1 MPLTDLF
8 GKSNPAGPV
17 ATSMLTAAGCIC
29 WSSPLENV
37 DKRERKLI
45 QVAAAANTFEVIA
58 RQWLKKTAAERADS
72 TQGKLT
78 TWLEKDAFPYIGKM
92 PISTISPRDV
102 SLTVQK
108 MEAQFAAGRQHVLA
122 GQANRHDKQFSGPV
136 NTKPLS
142 KGSGGARNRI
152 SPSVPFPLHHLSTS
166 GDEYAKP
173 GCKHDTP

>member
-1 MPLTDLF
+1 M
-8 GKSNPAGPV
+8 

-72 TQGKLT
+72 TPGKLT

-102 SLTVQK
+102 LLTVQK
-108 MEAQFAAGRQHVLA
+108 MEARGVFESAHKLKRICGQVFRFAVA
-122 GQANRHDKQFSGPV
+122 SGL
-136 NTKPLS
+136 LS
-142 KGSGGARNRI
+142 D
-152 SPSVPFPLHHLSTS
+152 TS
-166 GDEYAKP
+166 R
-173 GCKHDTP
+173 KHFA